1 MWAKIITIKRTK
13 DLNYFSLCALNLFNT
28 RVSQFELNYWNK
40 WTFPQ
45 HSNSFNLFIYLFI
58 NMCMQQS
65 HQPTRF
71 RTVQYIFQFR
81 IYMFYLLH
89 STKYPMFK
97 MSSAYYSC
105 YTEGTITIKLKYKQ
119 DCVYNRSCSS
129 HWSFPEL
136 SSFPLSLTHP
146 FFLSFFSSPKAFLAQ
161 TSPSLLSTIFFVRT
175 WHHPQTSGLSFSIY
189 STNALDIWSFLWNI
203 TAAVPGLKHIHML
216 NWDRSLWSWILRER

>member
-1 MWAKIITIKRTK
+1 MH
-13 DLNYFSLCALNLFNT
+13 C
-28 RVSQFELNYWNK
+28 
-40 WTFPQ
+40 
-45 HSNSFNLFIYLFI
+45 IYLILEFHNLSWITEINELFHNILIHSIYLYI

-97 MSSAYYSC
+97 MSSAYYSR

-119 DCVYNRSCSS
+119 DCLQ
-129 HWSFPEL
+129 SFL
-136 SSFPLSLTHP
+136 FLSLIFSRALFFPSLPHSP
-146 FFLSFFSSPKAFLAQ
+146 FLSFFSSPKAFLAQ